1 MLDIAKIY
9 NLALKNKRIKY
20 REDHPKDNN
29 TYRPSSAGMCARKI
43 YFESI
48 EKADPDVP
56 TTDSEIRSHEKS
68 QRIMRLGTVI
78 HEEIQESLREEIE
91 K

>member
-1 MLDIAKIY
+1 MLDISKIY
-9 NLALKNKRIKY
+9 NLALKNKQIKY
-20 REDHPKDNN
+20 REDNPKDNS

-56 TTDSEIRSHEKS
+56 VTDKEIRDYEKS
-68 QRIMRLGTVI
+68 QRIMRLGTVV
-78 HEEIQESLREEIE
+78 HGEIQVALKEELE